1 MTNSILFFF
10 RLNIDLWDQDFGE
23 DARLILTVVEM
34 VGDQRG
40 LGTSVKVSTG
50 ASDLFLF
57 HMDPYQNVLQTERKR
72 KKGKNLEK
80 G

>member
-40 LGTSVKVSTG
+40 LGTSVKVSTSD
-50 ASDLFLF
+50 SDLLSFSYGSISKC
-57 HMDPYQNVLQTERKR
+57 PTNRKE
-72 KKGKNLEK
+72 KKGNK
-80 G
+80 